1 MLKIVVAV
9 ATLMIGAAPVLAN
22 ECPLLHQQVMA
33 EAQRRLDSG
42 AYTAK
47 QLAAEGEKLH
57 ADGKHADSAAKY
69 EEAAKAIGITLTH
82 KK

>member
-1 MLKIVVAV
+1 MKTLVLAMGFLAAGIGSAV
-9 ATLMIGAAPVLAN
+9 AS
-22 ECPLLHQQVMA
+22 ECPLLHQQVMS

-57 ADGKHADSAAKY
+57 ADGKHAESMAKY
-69 EEAAKAIGITLTH
+69 EEAAKAVGITLTR
-82 KK
+82 K

>member
-1 MLKIVVAV
+1 MKEMTIAFAMFVAV
-9 ATLMIGAAPVLAN
+9 ASPALAN

-33 EAQRRLDSG
+33 EAQRRLDAA

-57 ADGKHADSAAKY
+57 TDGKHAESMAKY
-69 EEAAKAIGITLTH
+69 EEAAKGMGITLTH